1 MKNIPTTRVLI
12 GLTALTLAG
21 SAWAQQVSSTV
32 DEDNG
37 ATVTS
42 SFDTN
47 QTIYSGTPPNPSVGN
62 FAAVVT
68 TASGYDFTG
77 ANAPTTISTITF
89 TMTMIDGG
97 SAIGD
102 DDFNH
107 LSLVLAAP
115 GNFQVVPGAL
125 ALPPFG
131 LLTSGANTGIVLNGF
146 RDGGIDTWTF
156 QTTVNAATSSAI
168 LSQLTAGSGFLGAY
182 IVSDNP
188 IDAYPTGGNEV
199 FIGNDAL
206 DATTTLTFNAPI
218 TEVPEPST
226 YFAAG
231 LALLGLVSPRIRR
244 RRKAA

>member
-1 MKNIPTTRVLI
+1 
-12 GLTALTLAG
+12 
-21 SAWAQQVSSTV
+21 
-32 DEDNG
+32 
-37 ATVTS
+37 
-42 SFDTN
+42 
-47 QTIYSGTPPNPSVGN
+47 
-62 FAAVVT
+62 
-68 TASGYDFTG
+68 
-77 ANAPTTISTITF
+77 
-89 TMTMIDGG
+89 
-97 SAIGD
+97 
-102 DDFNH
+102 
-107 LSLVLAAP
+107 
-115 GNFQVVPGAL
+115 VPGAL